1 VPQGGIN
8 IDISGEKEL
17 IRSLD
22 SLEPKVAKKIVR
34 QALRPAMKEI
44 ITNAKG
50 RAPVDSGALKKSLV
64 TRAARRSRRNIGVL
78 GIVRA
83 ERKANYYAAPVELGH
98 KKKSGAIVPEQPFLR
113 GAFDSLKD
121 KAFRAVVN
129 GFWSGI
135 KEAWRK

>member
-1 VPQGGIN
+1 MPQGGIT

-17 IRSLD
+17 IRALD

-34 QALRPAMKEI
+34 KALRPAMKEI
-44 ITNAKG
+44 VANAKG
-50 RAPVDSGALKKSLV
+50 RAPVDSGVLRKGLV
-64 TRAARRSRRNIGVL
+64 TRVARRSRNKIGIL

-83 ERKANYYAAPVELGH
+83 ERKGNYYASPVELGH
-98 KKKSGAIVPEQPFLR
+98 KKKSGTIVPEQPFLR
-113 GAFDSLKD
+113 PAFDSLKE

-135 KEAWRK
+135 REAWRK